1 MAAAL
6 VPPLLSGGSGSER
19 RVADRDAADAC
30 ADVFEPLTR
39 AEAEALRTRLPMV
52 SPWRIVA
59 VQSAAGVVCVLAAW
73 AIGGQ
78 RTGVSALYGVAA
90 VVLPQ
95 AVLARGLSGDAGRNP
110 VGAAFGFMVWELAK
124 IGLTVAML
132 AAFARVVAQPS
143 WPALLA
149 TMVVCMKTS
158 WLALLWQRV
167 PAIRKTNATRV

>member
-6 VPPLLSGGSGSER
+6 APPLSGGGGNQR
-19 RVADRDAADAC
+19 RAANRDADDAP

-52 SPWRIVA
+52 SPWRVVA
-59 VQSAAGVVCVLAAW
+59 VQLAAGVVCVLAAS

-78 RTGVSALYGVAA
+78 RIGASALYGAVA

-95 AVLARGLSGDAGRNP
+95 ALLARGLSGDARRNP
-110 VGAAFGFMVWELAK
+110 VLAAFGFMVWELAK

-143 WPALLA
+143 WTALLA

-167 PAIRKTNATRV
+167 PAIRRTNATRV